1 MCGNFKK
8 VMEKAKVSG
17 KAKISN
23 QKTSMVKD
31 NIEFA
36 LMALPGFILFI
47 LFNYLPM
54 YGVIIA
60 FKDFKPL
67 KGIMGSEWV
76 GLENFRFFFTSQ
88 DAFRV
93 TRNTLLYNGTFI
105 ILGMILPVIFAL
117 MLYFLRSNIGRKV
130 YNTVAIL
137 PNFLSAVIVAFIV
150 YALFNSQ
157 YGVVNAMME
166 KLGMQPIE
174 WYTELRA
181 WPFILVIVKQW
192 MTIGMSSVLYYA
204 SLVSIDDSLFEA
216 AKIDGANTF
225 TISRKICVPHLKQII
240 IIQAILAVGGIF
252 GGDFGLFYQ
261 VPRDQGVLYPVTD
274 IIPTYIFRGLQS
286 GSSRDMSISAAVG
299 LFQAVVGMLL
309 VIITNAIV
317 SKVSPEDSL
326 F

>member
-1 MCGNFKK
+1 MNKGK
-8 VMEKAKVSG
+8 VKRK
-17 KAKISN
+17 
-23 QKTSMVKD
+23 QTSIIKD
-31 NIEFA
+31 NIEFG
-36 LMALPGFILFI
+36 LMALPGFIFFI
-47 LFNYLPM
+47 LFSYMPM

-76 GLENFRFFFTSQ
+76 GLDNFKFFFTSQ

-105 ILGMILPVIFAL
+105 ILGMIIPVIFAL
-117 MLYFLRSNIGRKV
+117 MLYFLRNNIARKI
-130 YNTVAIL
+130 YNTIAIL

-150 YALFNSQ
+150 YAFFNSQ
-157 YGVVNAMME
+157 YGVVNIALE
-166 KLGMQPIE
+166 KMGIQPVE
-174 WYTELRA
+174 WYSQVKA
-181 WPFILVIVKQW
+181 WPFILTFVKQW
-192 MTIGMSSVLYYA
+192 QSLGMSSVLYYA
-204 SLVSIDDSLFEA
+204 ALVSIDDSLFEA
-216 AKIDGANTF
+216 AKIDGAGTF
-225 TISRKICVPHLKQII
+225 AVSRKICVPHLRQII

-286 GSSRDMSISAAVG
+286 GASRDMSISAAVG
-299 LFQAVVGMLL
+299 LFQAFVGMIL

-317 SKVSPEDSL
+317 SKSSPEDSL